1 MKINLK
7 YIYNSKKGIK
17 REKNQDRIFIVEK
30 DNYYIFMIFDGVSS
44 YPFSYLFINEFK
56 KQFRSKFKKLQIS
69 EVNLSEIL
77 YQAHNDVLNL
87 GIKGM
92 STVSI
97 LFFDNKNKNIGFI
110 NIGDSRI
117 YIFTNQFLEK
127 ITKDDSLLG
136 RKNII
141 TKYLG
146 LESLNLNDFK
156 MKKLD
161 FGFNFL
167 ICTDGFYGLME
178 NNLKEYFE
186 AFNFKNFKN
195 IERKLTTLQKRKN
208 KDDSSY
214 IIIKNE
220 ISD

>member
-1 MKINLK
+1 MKSNLK
-7 YIYNSKKGIK
+7 CIYNSKKGIK
-17 REKNQDRIFIVEK
+17 REKNQDRILIIEK
-30 DNYYIFMIFDGVSS
+30 DNYYLFMIFDGVSS
-44 YPFSYLFINEFK
+44 NPFSYLFINEFK
-56 KQFRSKFKKLQIS
+56 KLFKSKIKKVQIS
-69 EVNLSEIL
+69 ETNLSKIL
-77 YQAHNDVLNL
+77 YEVHNDVLNS
-87 GIKGM
+87 GVKGM
-92 STVSI
+92 STISI
-97 LFFDNKNKNIGFI
+97 LFFNKLNKNINFI

-127 ITKDDSLLG
+127 ITQDDSLLG

-156 MKKLD
+156 TKNID
-161 FGFNFL
+161 FSSNFL

-186 AFNFKNFKN
+186 VFNFKNIKN
-195 IERKLTTLQKRKN
+195 IKKKLTTLQRRKN

-220 ISD
+220 ISN

>member
-7 YIYNSKKGIK
+7 YIYNSKKGIR
-17 REKNQDRIFIVEK
+17 REKNQDRILIIEK
-30 DNYYIFMIFDGVSS
+30 VNYYLFMIFDGVSS
-44 YPFSYLFINEFK
+44 DAFSYLFINEFK
-56 KQFRSKFKKLQIS
+56 KQFKSKIKKIQIS
-69 EVNLSEIL
+69 EANLSEIL
-77 YQAHNDVLNL
+77 YESHNDVLKF

-92 STVSI
+92 STISI
-97 LFFDNKNKNIGFI
+97 LFFDKLNKNIGFI

-127 ITKDDSLLG
+127 VTKDDSLPG

-141 TKYLG
+141 TRYLG
-146 LESLNLNDFK
+146 LKSLNLNDFK
-156 MKKLD
+156 TKKLD

-186 AFNFKNFKN
+186 TFNFKNLKN
-195 IERKLTTLQKRKN
+195 IEKKLTTLQRRKN
-208 KDDSSY
+208 SDDSSY